1 MTRVTVRDLSRNTAE
16 VLERVSGGERIE
28 VTRNG
33 KPVAILSPPNPVDV
47 VMSGL
52 VKAGVMPSDWR
63 DEQADLHQWLRDNP
77 PGADQDGADPSA
89 PAVPPVPSVPS
100 PAAPADGRPLSEV
113 LIDMRAEERT

>member
-77 PGADQDGADPSA
+77 PGADRDTADRESTDSSTA
-89 PAVPPVPSVPS
+89 PG
-100 PAAPADGRPLSEV
+100 AAPVAVTEGRPLSEV